1 MLDQAATQLEPKMVP
16 IESIRFV
23 KELYPRLK
31 PHDEVIQRYR
41 NAIDKLPPI
50 MVARDGV
57 LVDGYHRW
65 QAHVREERQTIGT
78 VNLGNLADVEIW
90 RASIEANSI
99 HGEQLSVAEKKKEAI
114 KGWGMQAHLP
124 IVERIADLAK
134 LFGVSRRAV
143 ELWTKDARAEEKC
156 AVQDRAYDL
165 WLDCHSQRD
174 IAEIIGKEYPA
185 FAGTDH
191 ATVLRWIGGAKSKD
205 FGNAPPDS
213 RHTSIFGNSRRLTK
227 MPAANPTLAPC
238 RRRWWRICCGSLR
251 NPATSLSIRLPVP
264 VPLWMWRRRWGGV
277 SGRRTFAAITI
288 HLICRSTSMILPLA
302 GLMLHPGRPISYS
315 LIRLIGNRRPVA
327 IQQNP
332 TSWRKWIWPLSM
344 TPGRK

>member
-1 MLDQAATQLEPKMVP
+1 MRLSAG
-16 IESIRFV
+16 
-23 KELYPRLK
+23 PRT
-31 PHDEVIQRYR
+31 HC
-41 NAIDKLPPI
+41 
-50 MVARDGV
+50 
-57 LVDGYHRW
+57 
-65 QAHVREERQTIGT
+65 
-78 VNLGNLADVEIW
+78 
-90 RASIEANSI
+90 
-99 HGEQLSVAEKKKEAI
+99 
-114 KGWGMQAHLP
+114 
-124 IVERIADLAK
+124 
-134 LFGVSRRAV
+134 
-143 ELWTKDARAEEKC
+143 AEEKR

-165 WLDCHSQRD
+165 WLDCYSQRD

-288 HLICRSTSMILPLA
+288 RLICRSTSMILPLV
-302 GLMLHPGRPISYS
+302 GLMLHPERPISYS
-315 LIRLIGNRRPVA
+315 LIRPIGSRHPVA
-327 IQQNP
+327 IQQNL
-332 TSWRKWIWPLSM
+332 TNWRN
-344 TPGRK
+344 GRACIR